1 MILTQHTH
9 SLTSHSYVKLFHF
22 NACVHKYIR
31 NELNVR
37 KTTCYVD
44 VRTLYVPTTSIPW
57 MWIWERMIGSNTRP
71 MKRSWIKYII
81 RWWSA
86 TCRFTMNVDE
96 LEQQSDKS
104 SKLNDH
110 TGLAL
115 QVIHV
120 LISLIKKEEHSSIP
134 SSLRLTTDN
143 DKSTQT
149 SKLLPIL
156 YKVWRH

>member
-1 MILTQHTH
+1 
-9 SLTSHSYVKLFHF
+9 
-22 NACVHKYIR
+22 
-31 NELNVR
+31 
-37 KTTCYVD
+37 
-44 VRTLYVPTTSIPW
+44 
-57 MWIWERMIGSNTRP
+57 
-71 MKRSWIKYII
+71 
-81 RWWSA
+81 
-86 TCRFTMNVDE
+86 MNVDE